1 MSLSSL
7 PKPMAESL
15 KSDPSMTPFLQP
27 SINPENSI
35 DAEYHPASIPIIRNA
50 LGTERIEMERR
61 ERSGRAWRMIWQRR
75 KRHAVGAVAIATAA
89 VAIRRIGETRQR
101 SIVVPSPSKRESTN
115 GARSAS
121 LLEWYNVF

>member
-27 SINPENSI
+27 SLNPENSI

-61 ERSGRAWRMIWQRR
+61 ERSGRASTFGTRR
-75 KRHAVGAVAIATAA
+75 RLI
-89 VAIRRIGETRQR
+89 
-101 SIVVPSPSKRESTN
+101 SKRSSM
-115 GARSAS
+115 ARW
-121 LLEWYNVF
+121 ERD